1 MQAVMEA
8 LVGEG
13 IAAVDSA
20 SGDVSVRA
28 PECEMSPDFMTL
40 GATSWIEEW
49 VYAAEGCRLPLAEL
63 AARADAVELRVDRFD
78 AALASLIEAGVVRQE
93 GPDLVHETACRVRPV
108 LSESELVE
116 SFRGPVFRGI
126 VALRVMAEGCRVPAA
141 GREAWLDAMVAHAV
155 GQMPFAEPP
164 SAEAV
169 AAVRA
174 GLQEVLDNPGGAYEI
189 DSASGDL
196 VMVHCSP

>member
-1 MQAVMEA
+1 M
-8 LVGEG
+8 
-13 IAAVDSA
+13 
-20 SGDVSVRA
+20 
-28 PECEMSPDFMTL
+28 
-40 GATSWIEEW
+40 
-49 VYAAEGCRLPLAEL
+49 
-63 AARADAVELRVDRFD
+63 
-78 AALASLIEAGVVRQE
+78 
-93 GPDLVHETACRVRPV
+93 
-108 LSESELVE
+108 
-116 SFRGPVFRGI
+116 

-141 GREAWLDAMVAHAV
+141 GREAWLTAMVAHAV

>member
-1 MQAVMEA
+1 
-8 LVGEG
+8 
-13 IAAVDSA
+13 
-20 SGDVSVRA
+20 
-28 PECEMSPDFMTL
+28 MSPDFMTL

-49 VYAAEGCRLPLAEL
+49 LYAAEGCRLTLAEL

-78 AALASLIEAGVVRQE
+78 VALASLIEAGVVRQE
-93 GPDLVHETACRVRPV
+93 GPDIVHETACRVRPV
-108 LSESELVE
+108 PSEAELVE
-116 SFRGPVFRGI
+116 SFRGPGFRGM

-141 GREAWLDAMVAHAV
+141 GREVWLTAMVAHAV